1 MQCSI
6 TPPLTPMPPTL
17 KKKATPPP
25 TCPGK
30 DFKKKK
36 EGMEFSQFQHSL
48 QPALSSLVW
57 EKNKR
62 IRGEGH
68 ALILTAIPYRPLHSH
83 PVSFRTF
90 QPRSDSVHRLVFS
103 IVKIT
108 PSSVTSG
115 INFNNSRILYF
126 LECVICRGLST
137 ASLHSLW
144 SFYFFIPQALIDKT
158 LSECY
163 YLVWTESGERY
174 QRNGSESNALLS
186 RK

>member
-6 TPPLTPMPPTL
+6 TPPLTPMPPAL
-17 KKKATPPP
+17 KKKAPPLP

-48 QPALSSLVW
+48 QPVLFRR
-57 EKNKR
+57 KTKR
-62 IRGEGH
+62 K
-68 ALILTAIPYRPLHSH
+68 TLHSH

-90 QPRSDSVHRLVFS
+90 QLRSDSVHRLVFS

-137 ASLHSLW
+137 ATLHSLW

>member
-6 TPPLTPMPPTL
+6 TPPLTPMPPAL
-17 KKKATPPP
+17 KKKAPPLP

-30 DFKKKK
+30 EFKKKK

-48 QPALSSLVW
+48 QPVLFRR
-57 EKNKR
+57 KTKR
-62 IRGEGH
+62 K
-68 ALILTAIPYRPLHSH
+68 TLHSH

-90 QPRSDSVHRLVFS
+90 QLRSDSVHRLVFS

-163 YLVWTESGERY
+163 YLV
-174 QRNGSESNALLS
+174 
-186 RK
+186 